1 MRSESFGSVTIFWP
15 RYSREELL
23 ARLREGVAALARELP
38 VRRALLVGSW
48 ARGRQTAASDVDVL
62 VVYEGPPRPDAYR
75 LCRTVID
82 VVGLEPHAYAQEE
95 AAALGLTL
103 DRMARDGVDLMASP
117 TGRVDSE
124 SHRC

>member
-23 ARLREGVAALARELP
+23 ARLREGVAALSTKLP
-38 VRRALLVGSW
+38 VRQAWLVGSW

-62 VVYEGPPRPDAYR
+62 VIYQGPPRRDAYA
-75 LCRTVID
+75 LCRALID
-82 VVGLEPHAYAQEE
+82 VEGLEPHAYAEEE
-95 AAALGLTL
+95 AAGLGPTL
-103 DRMARDGVDLMASP
+103 ERMARDGIDLLADP
-117 TGRVDSE
+117 TGGVDSE